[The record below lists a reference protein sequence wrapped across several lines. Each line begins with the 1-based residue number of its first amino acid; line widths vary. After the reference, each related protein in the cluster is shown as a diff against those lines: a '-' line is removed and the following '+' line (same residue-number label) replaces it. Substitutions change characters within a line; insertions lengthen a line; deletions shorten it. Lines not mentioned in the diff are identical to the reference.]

1 MEMVKI
7 CVFYMRIFCM
17 SLARAAYFN
26 KSSGIS
32 VAGHTGGEIMP
43 SVGLKTLHEHTL
55 KSPLCLEWQCTT

>member
-1 MEMVKI
+1 
-7 CVFYMRIFCM
+7 M